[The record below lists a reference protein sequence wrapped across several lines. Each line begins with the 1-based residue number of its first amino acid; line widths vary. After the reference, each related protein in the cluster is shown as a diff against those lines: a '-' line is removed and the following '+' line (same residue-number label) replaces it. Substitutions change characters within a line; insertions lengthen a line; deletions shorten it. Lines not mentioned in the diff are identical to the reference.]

1 MTPVLVADDSESI
14 RRLVQAMLAHD
25 EYEVREATDGVEA
38 LEALRASER
47 PMVVLLDY
55 RMPRID
61 GFGVLHAAVENG
73 RLLTQ
78 NEYIIITSEAG
89 TFPEDFIDLLRR
101 LSIRVLPKPFD
112 QEALVTAVTLAVER
126 LNAPVEQT
134 FSKLPQTRQTD
145 AT

>member
-1 MTPVLVADDSESI
+1 MTPVLVADDSDSI
-14 RRLVQAMLAHD
+14 RRLVRAMLAGE
-25 EYEVREATDGVEA
+25 EYEVREAADGVEA
-38 LEALRASER
+38 LDALRASEQ

-73 RLLTQ
+73 QMLTQ

-89 TFPEDFIDLLRR
+89 TFPESFIDLLRR

-112 QEALVTAVTLAVER
+112 QEALVSAVALAVER
-126 LNAPVEQT
+126 LNAPVEQAL
-134 FSKLPQTRQTD
+134 SDIPKAGQQD
-145 AT
+145 AM